1 MSAMLALLQQELY
14 FDAHTQPVVGYR
26 ICPTHTVLKH
36 NSATKNIHTL
46 HVVAAEAWTCDS
58 TSSSYNS
65 LDTEPKTTFRSKIT
79 LDAQITLEIGWTN
92 GIAAKVLVTK
102 SLNKRCMLGSDY
114 TIYAIIAIGT
124 WTLQEHSAA

>member
-1 MSAMLALLQQELY
+1 MLALLQQELY

-46 HVVAAEAWTCDS
+46 HVVAGEAWTCS
-58 TSSSYNS
+58 RTSSSYDS
-65 LDTEPKTTFRSKIT
+65 LDTEPKRTFRSKVT
-79 LDAQITLEIGWTN
+79 LDTQLTL
-92 GIAAKVLVTK
+92 KV
-102 SLNKRCMLGSDY
+102 RFY
-114 TIYAIIAIGT
+114 TIYAIIHVGT